1 MYRITQ
7 IRINRGKEHSPLLLF
22 FVAQVSDGSRGRG
35 LLTSKN
41 VYLPI
46 TDNQWRGGG
55 PVNGRANVPRF
66 ADAFIR
72 GKEFAVSS
80 CRLKIDPRIK
90 LGINAD
96 SKRGNWLTLNL
107 GAA

>member
-1 MYRITQ
+1 MDER
-7 IRINRGKEHSPLLLF
+7 
-22 FVAQVSDGSRGRG
+22 
-35 LLTSKN
+35 
-41 VYLPI
+41 
-46 TDNQWRGGG
+46 
-55 PVNGRANVPRF
+55 NVPRF

-80 CRLKIDPRIK
+80 CRLKIDPHIK

>member
-1 MYRITQ
+1 MERE
-7 IRINRGKEHSPLLLF
+7 G
-22 FVAQVSDGSRGRG
+22 DGEW
-35 LLTSKN
+35 TS
-41 VYLPI
+41 VYH
-46 TDNQWRGGG
+46 R
-55 PVNGRANVPRF
+55 REPRF
-66 ADAFIR
+66 ANAFIP

-96 SKRGNWLTLNL
+96 PKRGNWLTLNS